1 MFRALTRSRQR
12 FGAVS
17 VIHNHTIMTSE
28 NTEKL
33 KRVLARELSEMQASG
48 ELDDL
53 TAAEEREQLA
63 ESAFTVKDL
72 RKFEQSDAETA
83 SGYLLDT
90 YGINSED
97 YDSSEELHAALRAKR
112 SELAEQQVGR
122 RPGGR

>member
-1 MFRALTRSRQR
+1 
-12 FGAVS
+12 
-17 VIHNHTIMTSE
+17 MTSE
-28 NTEKL
+28 NTQKL
-33 KRVLARELSEMQASG
+33 KQVLARELAEMQASG